1 MFGQARLDD
10 DLGHGEQEYGR
21 NNECNAA
28 GTVIQIASPLMRIG
42 QRRNIGPYGATCP
55 FWGGAGGN

>member
-1 MFGQARLDD
+1 
-10 DLGHGEQEYGR
+10 
-21 NNECNAA
+21 
-28 GTVIQIASPLMRIG
+28 MRIG